1 MLGCCAAGRGAATPG
16 TAARLAAATATRT
29 TASTSSV
36 SASVASP
43 RTYSLPFNSLFLYPW
58 LFGYWLDS
66 NTEDISYTKTILH
79 PLAPEAPRDFF
90 YTALAGVCRNGPSS
104 RPIRPSTP
112 PIEKI
117 SQWIVPV
124 HCGIMLCQLLG
135 VLSRWTMDVILI
147 LSKCTHVQPLTIERW
162 PVSLQTL
169 LCIGV
174 SPPDPLASSFKT

>member
-1 MLGCCAAGRGAATPG
+1 LVP
-16 TAARLAAATATRT
+16 
-29 TASTSSV
+29 
-36 SASVASP
+36 
-43 RTYSLPFNSLFLYPW
+43 
-58 LFGYWLDS
+58 
-66 NTEDISYTKTILH
+66 K
-79 PLAPEAPRDFF
+79 APRDFF

-135 VLSRWTMDVILI
+135 ALSSWTMDVILI